1 MQYYMFYILYDH
13 IISYNM
19 IKMYHITYHVTQYH
33 KNRNHISTITSIKQV
48 KVRQDK
54 GFLDNGD
61 ELCIE
66 S

>member
-1 MQYYMFYILYDH
+1 
-13 IISYNM
+13 M
-19 IKMYHITYHVTQYH
+19 IKMYHITYIETQYH